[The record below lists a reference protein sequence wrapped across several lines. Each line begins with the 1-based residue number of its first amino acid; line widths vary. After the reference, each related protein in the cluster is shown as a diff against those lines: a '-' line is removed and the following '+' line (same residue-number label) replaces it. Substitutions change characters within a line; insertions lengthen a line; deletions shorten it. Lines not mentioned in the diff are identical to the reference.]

1 MAATAKSE
9 KTGSIT
15 KLLLDFA
22 MSNDPSKK
30 DSAIQEILTFDRFY
44 CVAAAE
50 TTIEDWQSRNYAAY
64 INNKELY
71 LFLDMP
77 NAVDFATING
87 LMAEN
92 TPMVACSSIKAIR
105 ALLKEYKDKGF
116 ITAVRV
122 YANLPFYVV
131 CEPDFDVLVPL
142 VESVDRSDPSKV
154 QTVASKVQLAVSP
167 DSITRAKEILD
178 TPEPGKRAK
187 LDPSD
192 SFRNLHSM
200 IDRLLRDNK
209 ISPNA
214 VDTALNL
221 PTGMT
226 GRFIQDLKG
235 DSTPQ
240 KIVRQY
246 LSIFDLEPY
255 LYQFKG
261 QCAEMASELNAS
273 QVDEHP
279 VRPAS
284 IKTEE
289 RFRLERVRRGKDYN
303 GAYVYQLTL
312 TSPARTI
319 TEIAS
324 TPAGYIIGKEYEVSG
339 LEGGPAP
346 FQPASNTLAAPTEE
360 KIDAVTEAL
369 AKKAKVAYHESL
381 SEDEA
386 HKEQRQNDIIRYLKR
401 QEGCNSKDAEKKY
414 AALVWEEDILEEF
427 WQYIRTG
434 KGGKIKIRNY
444 TSTILIKELGFRPY
458 EAYCQLVAL
467 RKKPRE
473 TEQMLKYRKS
483 NPQYKKKKE

>member
-1 MAATAKSE
+1 MSDPANNE
-9 KTGSIT
+9 KIVSIT
-15 KLLLDFA
+15 KLLVDFA
-22 MSNDPSKK
+22 LSKDPYKK
-30 DSAIQEILTFDRFY
+30 DTAIQEVLSSDQFY
-44 CVAAAE
+44 CVAASE
-50 TTIEDWQSRNYAAY
+50 TTAEDWQNRTYAAY
-64 INNKELY
+64 ISNKELY
-71 LFLDMP
+71 LFLDMQ
-77 NAVDFATING
+77 NATDFAIING
-87 LMAEN
+87 LLAGN
-92 TPMVACSSIKAIR
+92 TPMVAKSSIKAIK
-105 ALLKEYKDKGF
+105 ALLKEYKDRGF

-131 CEPDFDVLVPL
+131 CEPDFDVLTTPREVPPDG
-142 VESVDRSDPSKV
+142 ETPSN
-154 QTVASKVQLAVSP
+154 TQLQVSP
-167 DSITRAKEILD
+167 ESIAHAKEILD
-178 TPEPGKRAK
+178 TAEPGKRNK

-209 ISPNA
+209 ISPDT
-214 VDTALNL
+214 VDIALNL
-221 PTGMT
+221 PSGMT
-226 GRFIQDLKG
+226 SRFIQDLKG

-240 KIVRQY
+240 KIVKQY

-255 LYQFKG
+255 LYQFKA
-261 QCAEMASELNAS
+261 QCTETASELKAS

-289 RFRLERVRRGKDYN
+289 RFKLERIRRGKDYN
-303 GAYVYQLTL
+303 GVYVYQLTL
-312 TSPARTI
+312 KSSVRSI
-319 TEIAS
+319 TEIVS
-324 TPAGYIIGKEYEVSG
+324 TPSGYIVGKEYEVFG

-346 FQPASNTLAAPTEE
+346 FQDTPVLSAPSDE
-360 KIDAVTEAL
+360 KIDAVAAKL
-369 AKKAKVAYHESL
+369 AGKTMAAYHETI

-483 NPQYKKKKE
+483 DPQYKKKKE